1 MEKQLLRDLLYV
13 FQGID
18 GHFIKFDTPSSQ
30 FTLNAKVNEY
40 TNVNLS
46 CLTLTFVTDTSQQKS
61 TRIDSTTLRVGLAR
75 QKASNLCKYTRQRR
89 SH

>member
-30 FTLNAKVNEY
+30 FILNAKVHWY
-40 TNVNLS
+40 TNVSLS
-46 CLTLTFVTDTSQQKS
+46 CLTRTFAIDPGQQKS
-61 TRIDSTTLRVGLAR
+61 TRVNSATLWVGLAR
-75 QKASNLCKYTRQRR
+75 QKASNLC
-89 SH
+89 